1 MFYLLFG
8 VPNYKSLQIL
18 FYSALIFS
26 ICRFLIHL
34 FYNLK
39 LQTKNLI
46 MNTNDYTE
54 HPADIDTLDE
64 KILRLIT
71 QNARI
76 PFLEVARECG
86 VSGAAIHQRVQ
97 RLFNIGVLEGS
108 EFIVSPPKLGYN
120 TCAYMGIYL
129 DKAKYHSKVSE
140 ALRNIPE
147 IVECHYT
154 TGQYAIFI
162 KIQTKNNVHL
172 KQIID
177 NELQEIE
184 GIARTETFISLEM
197 DFKRQVPI
205 K

>member
-1 MFYLLFG
+1 
-8 VPNYKSLQIL
+8 
-18 FYSALIFS
+18 
-26 ICRFLIHL
+26 
-34 FYNLK
+34 
-39 LQTKNLI
+39 
-46 MNTNDYTE
+46 MNTNDYKE
-54 HPADIDTLDE
+54 QPAEIDALDQ
-64 KILRLIT
+64 KILKMIT
-71 QNARI
+71 KNARI

-97 RLFNIGVLEGS
+97 RLFNIGVVEGS
-108 EFIVSPPKLGYN
+108 EFIVSPQKLGYN

-129 DKAKYHSKVSE
+129 DKAKYHTTVAE
-140 ALRNIPE
+140 ALRKIPE

-172 KQIID
+172 KHIID
-177 NELQEIE
+177 TELQEIE
-184 GIARTETFISLEM
+184 GISRTETFISLEM

>member
-1 MFYLLFG
+1 
-8 VPNYKSLQIL
+8 
-18 FYSALIFS
+18 
-26 ICRFLIHL
+26 
-34 FYNLK
+34 
-39 LQTKNLI
+39 
-46 MNTNDYTE
+46 MNTNEYLE
-54 HPADIDTLDE
+54 HPADIDALDE

-97 RLFNIGVLEGS
+97 RLFNIGVVQGS
-108 EFIVSPPKLGYN
+108 EFIVNPTKLGYN

-129 DKAKYHSKVSE
+129 DKAKYHRQVVD
-140 ALRNIPE
+140 ALRKIPE

>member
-1 MFYLLFG
+1 MMNQDYIEPL
-8 VPNYKSLQIL
+8 PQI
-18 FYSALIFS
+18 
-26 ICRFLIHL
+26 
-34 FYNLK
+34 
-39 LQTKNLI
+39 
-46 MNTNDYTE
+46 DE
-54 HPADIDTLDE
+54 LDE

-71 QNARI
+71 KNARI

-97 RLFNIGVLEGS
+97 RLLNLGVVSGS
-108 EFIVSPPKLGYN
+108 EFIVNPSKLGYN
-120 TCAYMGIYL
+120 TCAYMGVYL
-129 DKAKYHSKVSE
+129 EKAKYHTVVAE
-140 ALRNIPE
+140 ALRKIPE

-162 KIQTKNNVHL
+162 KIQTKTNKHL
-172 KQIID
+172 KKLID
-177 NELQEIE
+177 EELQEIE

>member
-1 MFYLLFG
+1 
-8 VPNYKSLQIL
+8 
-18 FYSALIFS
+18 
-26 ICRFLIHL
+26 
-34 FYNLK
+34 
-39 LQTKNLI
+39 
-46 MNTNDYTE
+46 MNTSEYAE
-54 HPADIDTLDE
+54 HPADIDALDE
-64 KILRLIT
+64 KILKLIT

-97 RLFNIGVLEGS
+97 RLFNIGVVQGS
-108 EFIVSPPKLGYN
+108 EFVVNPTKLGYN

-129 DKAKYHSKVSE
+129 DKAKYHRQVVD
-140 ALRNIPE
+140 ALRKIPE

-177 NELQEIE
+177 NDLQEIE